1 MSMDT
6 FDAAGPEAP
15 RDAVIGPSDA
25 HSIGEMMLRRLR
37 ADIVGTR
44 LAPGT
49 KLALHHLAREYGVG
63 VTPLRDAL
71 GQLAGD
77 GLVIME
83 SQKGFRVAPVSPEDL
98 ADLSDVRLRIEIM
111 ALGMAVD
118 RGDPDWAQR
127 LRRAYEVFARVR
139 QRGGD
144 DQPIAEEWEHR
155 HRAMH
160 MALLSGC
167 GSPTLMRFIG
177 QIHDRIHR
185 YRRIALPSVSY
196 MAVLDDDHGDIADA
210 ALDRDRARAI
220 ELLERHITQSSQ
232 LIADNMH
239 FGALSGALAVSRC

>member
-1 MSMDT
+1 M
-6 FDAAGPEAP
+6 P
-15 RDAVIGPSDA
+15 RDA

-37 ADIVGTR
+37 ADIVGTQ
-44 LAPGT
+44 LPPGT
-49 KLALHHLAREYGVG
+49 KLALHNLARKYGVG

-98 ADLSDVRLRIEIM
+98 ADICDVRLRVEKM
-111 ALGMAVD
+111 ALEMAIH
-118 RGDPDWAQR
+118 
-127 LRRAYEVFARVR
+127 RAEPGWKEKLKHAYGVFARVR
-139 QRGGD
+139 QRVGD

-177 QIHDRIHR
+177 QIHDRVHR

-196 MAVLDDDHGDIADA
+196 MAVLDDDHGDITAA
-210 ALDRDRARAI
+210 ALGGETERALA
-220 ELLERHITQSSQ
+220 LLDRHIVQSSR
-232 LIADNMH
+232 LIADNMR
-239 FGALSGALAVSRC
+239 FGKTQ